1 VGSTGGGIG
10 HHGMDGPYTLEDLA
24 FWGPAGGVQ
33 RQFVMATP
41 DWLVTTFDQGRKC
54 AGPNDRN
61 HNGLCDWCDIASG
74 FSQDSNHNGIPD
86 DRECRPDFNGDGNLD
101 PDDMS
106 DFIACYFAETADPGS
121 CPAADFNGDGFA
133 DPDDLS
139 DYIAAFF
146 VGCGQPPLEP

>member
-1 VGSTGGGIG
+1 
-10 HHGMDGPYTLEDLA
+10 
-24 FWGPAGGVQ
+24 
-33 RQFVMATP
+33 MATP